1 MIYGFYLIL
10 PIVFFSEKMIY
21 LLLFL
26 FVTSLLVMM
35 PRRRA
40 AFVFAGISIFLV
52 TIVSTIVS
60 INAFIPANSDSGS
73 FQQFIQ
79 ANISSLI
86 VCDKLSAFFILI
98 INFTVVSGFLYSI
111 GYLKPYLKNKP
122 EAWIKLHYLALI
134 WLHASMIMVPLLR
147 NGFWFLIV
155 WEIMTLSSF
164 ILVIFDFDV
173 KGTLKAGLSYLLQM
187 HVGMIFIL
195 GALVLSSKGF
205 KSLSFNNLEDFFQN
219 NSNWSVFLLFF
230 IGFGLK
236 AGFFLLHTWLPDAHP
251 AAPSHV
257 SGIMSGVMIKLGI
270 YGILRVTTYLVND
283 LAAIG
288 ISVIIL
294 SAITGLFGVMMAI
307 LQHDIKKL
315 LAYHSIEN
323 IGIIGLGIGL
333 GIYGTATGN
342 VMVSAVGY
350 AGALLHTLNHSLFKS
365 LLFYGAGSVISQ
377 VHTRNIDKMGGLMK
391 FMPHTAWAFLIG
403 SIAISGLPPFNGFIS
418 EFLIFTSLFNGIGN
432 PEFYPLIVIF
442 IAMLSLVIIGGLAL
456 LCFTKVFGIVFL
468 GRPRTEYEEKPVE
481 VKKIMILSKVLTVAP
496 IIIIGILPFLI
507 IKPLMSITGSIFGIA
522 GTIPDESLY
531 EPMKYVS
538 FGAVSLLFL
547 VVIALIIRALVV
559 KRNRILI
566 GPTWGCGYTAVDA
579 KQQYTSTSFIQEY
592 AALTKPIIK
601 TGFSN
606 LNYNDDELFP
616 GKREFHTH
624 SDDFVR
630 SKLIFKPADIIINL
644 LRRAAVFQTGRLQH
658 YVLYLLLFLLMIF
671 LLTFLK
677 LI

>member
-1 MIYGFYLIL
+1 
-10 PIVFFSEKMIY
+10 MIY

-26 FVTSLLVMM
+26 FVTALLVMT
-35 PRRRA
+35 PRRKVA
-40 AFVFAGISIFLV
+40 LSFAGISIFLV
-52 TIVSTIVS
+52 TIVSSIVS
-60 INAFIPANSDSGS
+60 INALISANTDSGS
-73 FQQFIQ
+73 FLQFIQ

-86 VCDKLSAFFILI
+86 ICDKLSAFFILI
-98 INFTVVSGFLYSI
+98 IDFTVVSGFLYSI

-122 EAWIKLHYLALI
+122 EAWIKLHYLALV
-134 WLHASMIMVPLLR
+134 WLHASMIMVPLFR
-147 NGFWFLIV
+147 NGFWFLTV

-164 ILVIFDFDV
+164 ILVIFDFDA

-195 GALVLSSKGF
+195 GALVISSKGF
-205 KSLSFNNLEDFFQN
+205 KSVSFNNLESFFQN
-219 NSNWSVFLLFF
+219 NSNWPVFLLFF

-288 ISVIIL
+288 ITVIVL

-342 VMVSAVGY
+342 IMVSIVGY

-365 LLFYGAGSVISQ
+365 LLFYSAGSVINQ
-377 VHTRNIDKMGGLMK
+377 LHTRNVNKMGGLMRL
-391 FMPHTAWAFLIG
+391 MPYTAWAFLIG

-418 EFLIFTSLFNGIGN
+418 EFLIYTSLFNGIGN

-442 IAMLSLVIIGGLAL
+442 IAMLSLVLIGGLAL
-456 LCFTKVFGIVFL
+456 LCFTKVFSIVFL
-468 GRPRTEYEEKPVE
+468 GQPRTGYDEKPVE
-481 VKKIMILSKVLTVAP
+481 VKKIMILSKVLPVVP
-496 IIIIGILPFLI
+496 IILIGILPFLI
-507 IKPLMSITGSIFGIA
+507 IKPLMSLTGSIFGIA
-522 GTIPDESLY
+522 GTIPDVSLY
-531 EPMKYVS
+531 EPMKFVS
-538 FGAVSLLFL
+538 FGAVTLLLL
-547 VVIALIIRALVV
+547 VLIILIIRALVV
-559 KRNRILI
+559 NRNRIHV
-566 GPTWGCGYTAVDA
+566 GPTWGCGYTAVNA
-579 KQQYTSTSFIQEY
+579 KQQYTAASFIQEY
-592 AALTKPIIK
+592 AALTKPLIK

-606 LNYNDDELFP
+606 LNYNEDELFP
-616 GKREFHTH
+616 EKREFHTH
-624 SDDFVR
+624 SDDFIKSR
-630 SKLIFKPADIIINL
+630 LIFKPADFIINL
-644 LRRAAVFQTGRLQH
+644 LRRAAIFQTGRLQH
-658 YVLYLLLFLLMIF
+658 YILYLLLFLLLIF